1 MNQQIQ
7 FPDREEWDELS
18 KQVRFPVLIS
28 GMLAECAIPQSLLF
42 QRYGQEETPLRLFR
56 QYRWDIEEEFEALIE
71 QGLDGEDG
79 LYVLSEAK

>member
-28 GMLAECAIPQSLLF
+28 GMLAKCAIPQSLLF
-42 QRYGQEETPLRLFR
+42 QRYGQEETPLRLFQ

-71 QGLDGEDG
+71 QGLDGEDR